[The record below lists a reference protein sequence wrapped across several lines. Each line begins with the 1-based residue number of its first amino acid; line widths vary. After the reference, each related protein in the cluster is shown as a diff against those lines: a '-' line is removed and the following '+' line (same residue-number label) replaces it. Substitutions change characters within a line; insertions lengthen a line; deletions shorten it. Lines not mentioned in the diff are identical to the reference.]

1 MESINNLKWRDVLE
15 LASKELTD
23 VSYRTWFLPLV
34 PLKMDDEKGIM
45 YLALTET
52 FKANMFSKNPRYTDI
67 LETAIKEVF
76 RKNYHINITH
86 KTEDEIKEILEGKK
100 SKAAEP
106 SIDEDNPYREEYYL
120 NPKFNFDNFI
130 IINIDITLIRY
141 RTEQ

>member
-106 SIDEDNPYREEYYL
+106 SIDEDNPYRDML
-120 NPKFNFDNFI
+120 MP
-130 IINIDITLIRY
+130 LLSL
-141 RTEQ
+141 